1 MVISRRRVSVN
12 DPEKAVGE
20 VLRAL
25 TSRDIDDVNVKEMMF
40 AMGTNIKCV
49 MMYLSIVSI
58 GTASSATSVPADCYR
73 EAIVEGS
80 PRIIFLHN
88 HPSGDLEASLA
99 DLDMCE
105 KLRSAGE
112 ILGIE
117 ALDCIVFN
125 TDGEWRSLISGVR
138 GKLEETYVKMRRF

>member
-1 MVISRRRVSVN
+1 
-12 DPEKAVGE
+12 
-20 VLRAL
+20 
-25 TSRDIDDVNVKEMMF
+25 
-40 AMGTNIKCV
+40 
-49 MMYLSIVSI
+49 
-58 GTASSATSVPADCYR
+58 
-73 EAIVEGS
+73 VEGS

-117 ALDCIVFN
+117 VLDCLVFN
-125 TDGEWRSLISGVR
+125 TDGEWRSLISGTR